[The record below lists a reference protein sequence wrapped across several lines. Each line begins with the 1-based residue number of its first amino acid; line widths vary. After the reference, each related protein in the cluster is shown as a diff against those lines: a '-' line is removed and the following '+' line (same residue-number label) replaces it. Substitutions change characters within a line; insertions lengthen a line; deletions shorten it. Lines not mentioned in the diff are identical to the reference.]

1 MILEQY
7 YLKIKQLHPNEIQG
21 ASFEITLQELT
32 DLFECSSRNVNL
44 ILRKMEEQQWIE
56 WVAGR
61 GRGNRSQMTLLVSQE
76 SLVLQIAQEM
86 VEKGDLKQAFSYLEE
101 YAHLPFVKEQFMFW
115 LDTHFGYRTE
125 TRNMDVMETLRIPY
139 DKTIQFIDP
148 AFMYYAVESHLI
160 KQIFD
165 CLVRYNVKTDSME
178 PHLAH
183 YWTKNEQGTDWCFY
197 IRKGIYF
204 HHGRELTSHDVKF
217 TLERLQDDEVQS
229 PFRWL
234 VTNIERIEV
243 VNNHV
248 VRICLSEANHL
259 FLRYLSFDPTSIV
272 PRDAVKDMGEQ
283 FMKMPIG
290 TGPFKLVKNDDNMIV
305 LEAYHRYFDKRA
317 HLDRVEIWM
326 TPERDLN
333 YEKRDTDSFQMRN
346 YICGEKGLTVPSEW
360 QEIETNAIASHF
372 LSFNLSQEGPQQNKT
387 FRRALFHGLDRK
399 KLLVQM
405 VSMDAKAVGGFFP
418 DSKLRLSESIYD
430 LQFAKKLLAES
441 GYKQEKVTVYGAK
454 SNQSMIWFMEQCELL
469 GVKLEPIDP
478 PINVELQLAEIKKAN
493 ISIGSIVTED
503 ESDFSLIEIFLSEN
517 SGIHKHMSR
526 GHLKQMEEIV
536 KRVYKEP
543 FSTKRFLIA
552 KELEQM
558 LKLDDAVLFLYHRH
572 LHTQVHPSLKGVHL
586 NSLGWVDFRRVW
598 FEQSVDHIEKV
609 VI

>member
-1 MILEQY
+1 
-7 YLKIKQLHPNEIQG
+7 
-21 ASFEITLQELT
+21 
-32 DLFECSSRNVNL
+32 
-44 ILRKMEEQQWIE
+44 
-56 WVAGR
+56 
-61 GRGNRSQMTLLVSQE
+61 
-76 SLVLQIAQEM
+76 
-86 VEKGDLKQAFSYLEE
+86 
-101 YAHLPFVKEQFMFW
+101 
-115 LDTHFGYRTE
+115 
-125 TRNMDVMETLRIPY
+125 
-139 DKTIQFIDP
+139 
-148 AFMYYAVESHLI
+148 
-160 KQIFD
+160 
-165 CLVRYNVKTDSME
+165 
-178 PHLAH
+178 
-183 YWTKNEQGTDWCFY
+183 
-197 IRKGIYF
+197 
-204 HHGRELTSHDVKF
+204 
-217 TLERLQDDEVQS
+217 
-229 PFRWL
+229 
-234 VTNIERIEV
+234 
-243 VNNHV
+243 
-248 VRICLSEANHL
+248 
-259 FLRYLSFDPTSIV
+259 
-272 PRDAVKDMGEQ
+272 
-283 FMKMPIG
+283 MKMPIG

-469 GVKLEPIDP
+469 GVKLELIEP
-478 PINVELQLAEIKKAN
+478 PVNGVLQLVEIKKAN
-493 ISIGSIVTED
+493 IYIGAIVTED

-517 SGIHKHMSR
+517 SCINKYMSR
-526 GHLKQMEEIV
+526 EHLKQMEEIV
-536 KRVYKEP
+536 KRVYQEP
-543 FSTKRFLIA
+543 LSTNRFLIA

-572 LHTQVHPSLKGVHL
+572 PNTQVHPSLKGVHL
-586 NSLGWVDFRRVW
+586 NSLGWVDFKSVW
-598 FEQSVDHIEKV
+598 FEQSIDHIEKE